1 LKRKQTWK
9 KLHPNGSLQTAVI
22 YKPEKQ
28 WFFENWIKLN
38 IRITSWNATNPLLVS
53 INISKAEVVLF

>member
-1 LKRKQTWK
+1 MPPNIDWLAQNVNIFQLKPDRLKRKQTWK

-28 WFFENWIKLN
+28 
-38 IRITSWNATNPLLVS
+38 
-53 INISKAEVVLF
+53 